1 MADESLKDLFSRLDL
16 ETPKMEKAFQKM
28 LGGLEDVDETH
39 ADMLRFAFARG
50 ADAMVSNFKVA
61 TDRDSG
67 MPAPAY
73 AYLRSC
79 VLQFIAQCAAFVAAT
94 DEQRRKVAAEL
105 RELAANRHYVD
116 EFIAADTVG
125 FYRGEAVEGFDSDS
139 LLEVADLIDRPVC
152 HDLVEHKQDPF
163 IPGKRMADGYFHC
176 SSCDW
181 SGQLLEYIGFGD
193 MLAFEPVHCPK
204 CGEKI
209 ERRR

>member
-1 MADESLKDLFSRLDL
+1 MSELKLSQ
-16 ETPKMEKAFQKM
+16 M
-28 LGGLEDVDETH
+28 
-39 ADMLRFAFARG
+39 
-50 ADAMVSNFKVA
+50 
-61 TDRDSG
+61 
-67 MPAPAY
+67 
-73 AYLRSC
+73 
-79 VLQFIAQCAAFVAAT
+79 AT

-176 SSCDW
+176 SDCGWDGRIW
-181 SGQLLEYIGFGD
+181 EHIGFGD
-193 MLAFEPVHCPK
+193 MLAYEAVHCPK
-204 CGEKI
+204 CGAIIK
-209 ERRR
+209 RCA